1 MCMKPQLR
9 SNLEDTR
16 LGSGL
21 YCCIC
26 CYDFE
31 YWTVYIYSSSSAFAP
46 PSLPCNI
53 TITSFWLKIN
63 GYGGDQ
69 IFREPGPVPGLQTK
83 ITTIRDPDNYK
94 ASNNNCLF
102 CPLFKLVTILSSGC
116 TSR

>member
-1 MCMKPQLR
+1 M
-9 SNLEDTR
+9 
-16 LGSGL
+16 
-21 YCCIC
+21 
-26 CYDFE
+26 
-31 YWTVYIYSSSSAFAP
+31 VYTAAYAAMILNTGQYIFILLLPHLLP